1 MKKFLL
7 CFGLS
12 AVIATCGF
20 FVGFHWS
27 ENVPQNMNTSSG
39 LGYDQPITNTTPIN
53 NAQSTSRSDIV
64 EDYCAATATV
74 LIYRTSGET
83 KTQLSF
89 GSGVAVHAGG
99 YIVTNHHV
107 ISRVATDTTG
117 TYSISILYEKDG
129 ERQEAEAKL
138 LWSDSAYDLAIIRTT
153 YVNMPYVE
161 MSDRWIDT
169 NNPLRIAE
177 EIWTLGSPSSTD
189 LYNTYTEGTI
199 ASKDKRNLLAN
210 GNVYEG
216 LIQHNADIGNGSSGS
231 GLFDKNGF
239 LIGLNTAGLVDS
251 ISNNQI
257 TVDRNGIYFA
267 VPIYPITQI
276 IEKVAYYEQDGDPA
290 TNYSYPKV
298 GINVYDSIY
307 TELIGSAQNT
317 FLGKGLYVSGLIDGG
332 AAQTAGLTNNVAI
345 IGMETTGLADNKYY
359 KINNRNDFTNALIR
373 FSSGDTVKFYYTD
386 VTTDFQNG
394 DNVQDIEI
402 ILG

>member
-1 MKKFLL
+1 
-7 CFGLS
+7 
-12 AVIATCGF
+12 
-20 FVGFHWS
+20 
-27 ENVPQNMNTSSG
+27 
-39 LGYDQPITNTTPIN
+39 
-53 NAQSTSRSDIV
+53 
-64 EDYCAATATV
+64 
-74 LIYRTSGET
+74 
-83 KTQLSF
+83 
-89 GSGVAVHAGG
+89 
-99 YIVTNHHV
+99 
-107 ISRVATDTTG
+107 
-117 TYSISILYEKDG
+117 
-129 ERQEAEAKL
+129 
-138 LWSDSAYDLAIIRTT
+138 
-153 YVNMPYVE
+153 
-161 MSDRWIDT
+161 
-169 NNPLRIAE
+169 
-177 EIWTLGSPSSTD
+177 
-189 LYNTYTEGTI
+189 
-199 ASKDKRNLLAN
+199 
-210 GNVYEG
+210 
-216 LIQHNADIGNGSSGS
+216 
-231 GLFDKNGF
+231 